1 MHTVAIN
8 DKSLALLPIWRF
20 SLKYTL
26 GLNLLLIY
34 IRKYSIVLICIWAPD
49 EQVKCQQP
57 QKRSAI
63 LTLMELAH
71 IRCGGACFCISRKS
85 KMKKEQSQ
93 DYPFVITYLSNRY
106 RLIECRDHIQW
117 ILQRRDKN
125 VPRWRGIYYFLNTQ
139 SMSRIFR
146 QFDLDN
152 GVVGQ
157 LPERF
162 ESRFKTV
169 QREQIKSDDIVPGY
183 RQKTTRGQKFFW
195 AAWREGTWACGM
207 N

>member
-1 MHTVAIN
+1 
-8 DKSLALLPIWRF
+8 
-20 SLKYTL
+20 
-26 GLNLLLIY
+26 
-34 IRKYSIVLICIWAPD
+34 
-49 EQVKCQQP
+49 
-57 QKRSAI
+57 
-63 LTLMELAH
+63 
-71 IRCGGACFCISRKS
+71 
-85 KMKKEQSQ
+85 MKKEQSQ

-106 RLIECRDHIQW
+106 RLIECRDRIQW

-162 ESRFKTV
+162 ESRFKAV
-169 QREQIKSDDIVPGY
+169 QREQIKSDDIVSAY
-183 RQKTTRGQKFFW
+183 RQKTTRGQKFF
-195 AAWREGTWACGM
+195 
-207 N
+207 

>member
-1 MHTVAIN
+1 
-8 DKSLALLPIWRF
+8 
-20 SLKYTL
+20 
-26 GLNLLLIY
+26 
-34 IRKYSIVLICIWAPD
+34 
-49 EQVKCQQP
+49 
-57 QKRSAI
+57 
-63 LTLMELAH
+63 MELAH

-146 QFDLDN
+146 QFGLDD

-169 QREQIKSDDIVPGY
+169 QREQIKSDDVVLATNKNLLEDKNFSGSHEVKVPEH
-183 RQKTTRGQKFFW
+183 
-195 AAWREGTWACGM
+195 AAWINWHSGRGDRSVLFKM
-207 N
+207 KSSNIR

>member
-1 MHTVAIN
+1 
-8 DKSLALLPIWRF
+8 
-20 SLKYTL
+20 
-26 GLNLLLIY
+26 
-34 IRKYSIVLICIWAPD
+34 
-49 EQVKCQQP
+49 
-57 QKRSAI
+57 
-63 LTLMELAH
+63 MELAH

-93 DYPFVITYLSNRY
+93 NYPFVITYLSNRY
-106 RLIECRDHIQW
+106 RLIECRDRIQW

-146 QFDLDN
+146 QFDLDD
-152 GVVGQ
+152 GVVDQ

-169 QREQIKSDDIVPGY
+169 QREQIKSDNIVLATDKKLLEDKSFSQLNDGHNVRIVRRSAWGHSSPEVDCAPFGE
-183 RQKTTRGQKFFW
+183 TTKKDTRRRLWVKLKLDLKAPSPF
-195 AAWREGTWACGM
+195 
-207 N
+207 